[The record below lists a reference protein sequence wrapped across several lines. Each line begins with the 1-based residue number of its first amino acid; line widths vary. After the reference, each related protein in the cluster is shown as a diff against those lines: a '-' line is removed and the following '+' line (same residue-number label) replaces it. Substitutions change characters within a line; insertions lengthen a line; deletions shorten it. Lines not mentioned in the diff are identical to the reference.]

1 MTWLAGMTSWKGA
14 GGGSAGLGW
23 DNPKFCNEQ
32 LLQRVVKSW
41 RLLQLTARSLVYF
54 PKFKFAITAYGI
66 KIKCLPKR
74 CNSQKCKYGSLL
86 L

>member
-1 MTWLAGMTSWKGA
+1 MTWLVGMTSRKGA

-41 RLLQLTARSLVYF
+41 RLLQLTARSFVGERFYF
-54 PKFKFAITAYGI
+54 PKFKFAITAYG
-66 KIKCLPKR
+66 
-74 CNSQKCKYGSLL
+74 NGVQGSK
-86 L
+86 

>member
-1 MTWLAGMTSWKGA
+1 MTWLVGMTGWKRA

-41 RLLQLTARSLVYF
+41 RLLQPTARSFVGKGFIFQSLSLQSPPMETV
-54 PKFKFAITAYGI
+54 
-66 KIKCLPKR
+66 
-74 CNSQKCKYGSLL
+74 QGSK
-86 L
+86 